1 MSKLKKT
8 NTKTLFELVGD
19 PCSTSSSLGGSMF
32 DYGEPPSLYESDN
45 HKINEKYKNSKS
57 KKVKRPLLDKTKG
70 LPKNNDP
77 IIEGTS
83 TVWSE
88 PNISPEDKFIDIP
101 KEEVVEIKPINGSI
115 CVPNSEVVNFMD
127 QFKPLQVSELP
138 IHIVMTGKTYKVKEI
153 EVDDWVK
160 SIKEVITKYQ
170 KMNMLMLYLATST
183 YNSKSIDVEY
193 YIKINN
199 LEDLLIEV

>member
-1 MSKLKKT
+1 M
-8 NTKTLFELVGD
+8 
-19 PCSTSSSLGGSMF
+19 
-32 DYGEPPSLYESDN
+32 
-45 HKINEKYKNSKS
+45 
-57 KKVKRPLLDKTKG
+57 
-70 LPKNNDP
+70 
-77 IIEGTS
+77 
-83 TVWSE
+83 
-88 PNISPEDKFIDIP
+88 
-101 KEEVVEIKPINGSI
+101 VEIKPINGSI

-183 YNSKSIDVEY
+183 YNSKSIDIEY

>member
-1 MSKLKKT
+1 MAKLKNT

-57 KKVKRPLLDKTKG
+57 EKVKRPLLDNTKG

-83 TVWSE
+83 AVWSE
-88 PNISPEDKFIDIP
+88 PSISPEDKFIDIP
-101 KEEVVEIKPINGSI
+101 KEGSI
-115 CVPNSEVVNFMD
+115 VIKNEVKFDIMD
-127 QFKPLQVSELP
+127 KFKPLQVSELP
-138 IHIVMTGKTYKVKEI
+138 MYIVMAGKTYKVKEI

-183 YNSKSIDVEY
+183 YNSKSIDIEY